1 MESREG
7 VMNQHGAIIWFD
19 KLTSTEVA
27 KLDRERTI
35 LVLPTGCT
43 EQQGP
48 HLPLDTDTY
57 LVTLFLS
64 EAAKRARAEGIPA
77 FLLPTLPYG
86 PAEEHMAFPG
96 TVSLSFETHHR
107 IVKEVLLS
115 LARHGFRKL
124 AVAEGCGGHHC
135 LPAAMEARADLRR
148 QGIKASIWA
157 IGPGSDYF
165 RIAQRVFDWEPV
177 DVHAGEF
184 PTSISLLIRPDEVR
198 HASLEPA
205 RPFDPAAVP
214 SAWFMDE
221 VDAQGFAGDT
231 RRATAELGR
240 QLLEQVVAFWLDQLR
255 RIHAVEA

>member
-1 MESREG
+1 MRERG
-7 VMNQHGAIIWFD
+7 STVWFD
-19 KLTSTEVA
+19 KLTWTEVA
-27 KLDRERTI
+27 ELDRERTI

-64 EAAKRARAEGIPA
+64 EATRRARAEGIPT
-77 FLLPTLPYG
+77 FLLPALPYG
-86 PAEEHMAFPG
+86 PAEEHMAFAG
-96 TVSLSFETHHR
+96 TVSISFETHHR

-124 AVAEGCGGHHC
+124 LVAMGCGGHHC
-135 LPAAMEARADLRR
+135 LPAAMEARAELRR
-148 QGIKASIWA
+148 QGIKANVWA
-157 IGPGSDYF
+157 IGPGSEYS

-184 PTSISLLIRPDEVR
+184 PTSISLLTRPDEVR
-198 HASLEPA
+198 QGSLGPA
-205 RPFDPAAVP
+205 RPFDAAALP

-221 VDAQGFAGDT
+221 VDPQGFAGDT
-231 RRATAELGR
+231 RRASAELGR
-240 QLLEQVVAFWLDQLR
+240 DLLEQVVELWLDHLR
-255 RIHAVEA
+255 RIHAVES